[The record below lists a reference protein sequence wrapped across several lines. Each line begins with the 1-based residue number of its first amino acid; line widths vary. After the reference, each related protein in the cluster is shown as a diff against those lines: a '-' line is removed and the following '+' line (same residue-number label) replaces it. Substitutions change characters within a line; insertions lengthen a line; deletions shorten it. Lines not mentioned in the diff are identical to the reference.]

1 MVRDKPKFIGQHWGP
16 LPFESEYSIFGRV
29 CVLNRITIGSIQ
41 RCTYFPQERSL
52 HRSLLHQFWKRL
64 PDISIQSHQWR
75 DGVPDIS
82 KTLCA
87 SAPSVSQPS
96 ITVDGIN

>member
-41 RCTYFPQERSL
+41 RCTYFPQENRKTSDM
-52 HRSLLHQFWKRL
+52 RRL
-64 PDISIQSHQWR
+64 SQTAKLAPFFTSSVLEETAGHLDPISSME
-75 DGVPDIS
+75 G
-82 KTLCA
+82 
-87 SAPSVSQPS
+87 
-96 ITVDGIN
+96 